1 MDSFAQISADTEDLI
16 LRIIEK
22 IKEVEENGGS
32 IILIKKE
39 VLQAICPERL
49 VSIEENIGI
58 TFFKIS
64 IFKWAYKISFL
75 KISPEVFVIKSIS
88 SKADGTVYSVEK
100 IHTSKIQFVS

>member
-1 MDSFAQISADTEDLI
+1 MNSFAQISADTEDLI

-22 IKEVEENGGS
+22 IKEEEQNGGA

-39 VLQAICPERL
+39 ILEAICPERL
-49 VSIEENIGI
+49 VSIEEHIEI

-64 IFKWAYKISFL
+64 IFKWVYKMSFL

-88 SKADGTVYSVEK
+88 SKTNGTVYSVEE

>member
-1 MDSFAQISADTEDLI
+1 MNSFAQISADTEDLI

-22 IKEVEENGGS
+22 IKEEEQNGGA

-39 VLQAICPERL
+39 ILESICPERL
-49 VSIEENIGI
+49 VSIEEHIEI

-64 IFKWAYKISFL
+64 IFKWVYKMSFL

-88 SKADGTVYSVEK
+88 SKANGTVYSVEE